1 MSEKDFIKFL
11 KLHDAIRINDFVI
24 YSYTSAIEYECYGAF
39 GAFEMDGEYY
49 INENP
54 SFSDRGERAKQRCI
68 DFAITKTN

>member
-1 MSEKDFIKFL
+1 MSEKEFIKFL

-24 YSYTSAIEYECYGAF
+24 YNYNSAMNYECYGAF
-39 GAFEMDGEYY
+39 GVFEMDGEYY

-54 SFSDRGERAKQRCI
+54 SFAARDEKAKQRCI